1 MNSIV
6 LAFHAVFPL
15 LAFMVIG
22 YLLGV
27 IGLFKK
33 STADG
38 INALVFKV
46 FLP

>member
-6 LAFHAVFPL
+6 LAFNAVFPL

-38 INALVFKV
+38 FNALVF
-46 FLP
+46 